1 MILIILLAIIAIM
14 VIYFI
19 AIYNGFIK
27 LKNSVDEAFSTID
40 VYLKKRY
47 DMIPN
52 LVATVKGYAAHEKET
67 LEGVVAARNSFATA
81 KTIDE
86 KIASDNMLEGAL
98 TKLFALSEAYPNL
111 KANENFMTLQMEIKE
126 VETDLAQA
134 RKYYNGTVKNFNTK
148 CDMFP
153 SNLIAQK
160 MNFKKYPYF
169 EIKNENERENVKV
182 EF

>member
-1 MILIILLAIIAIM
+1 MVFIILLAIIAI
-14 VIYFI
+14 VIIYFI
-19 AIYNGFIK
+19 GVYNSFIK

-52 LVATVKGYAAHEKET
+52 LVATVKGYAAHERET

-86 KIASDNMLEGAL
+86 KISSDNMLEGAL

-111 KANENFMTLQMEIKE
+111 KANENFMTLQMDIKGI
-126 VETDLAQA
+126 ETDLSQA
-134 RKYYNGTVKNFNTK
+134 RKYYNATVKNFNTK
-148 CDMFP
+148 CDIFP
-153 SNLIAQK
+153 SNIIAK
-160 MNFKKYPYF
+160 NMNFTKYPYF
-169 EIKNENERENVKV
+169 EIKNEGERENVKV